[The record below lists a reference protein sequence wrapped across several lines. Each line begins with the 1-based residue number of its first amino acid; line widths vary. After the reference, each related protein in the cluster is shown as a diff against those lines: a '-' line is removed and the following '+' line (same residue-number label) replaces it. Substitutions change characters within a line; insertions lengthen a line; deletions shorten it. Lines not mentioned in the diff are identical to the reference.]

1 MSDEF
6 ILDYDILEEKINKY
20 FSSDEIQSLI
30 LDANKKNLSRV
41 TLDLNKMRE
50 SEPLLTEMLL
60 KNPLKIIPMMEK
72 HLNEISKGLRGEK
85 SQQTKN
91 TIQNKKEEPL
101 HINFRGMLG
110 NHLVSPRGLTAD
122 LTNQYV
128 GVQGIVTRISDIKPK
143 LVYSVHYC
151 DETKHGTVKEYN
163 DQMKIEET
171 NNTYGQPLNGN
182 FNSGNVTG
190 FMNNAIPTRDIN
202 QNPMTFEYGFSKFK
216 DHQIVLLQEPPERT
230 PLGQLPRS
238 VEVVLEGD
246 LVDKVKPGDRIQV
259 NGIFKSIT
267 NISTATNGNVKT
279 VLIGTNVQII
289 NNDIQQKEY
298 TGEDL
303 RRIKELAKK
312 KDVFNILA
320 NSIAP
325 GIYGH
330 QDIKRALVLQLL
342 GGNETNLEDGTHLR
356 GDINILM
363 IGDPSTAKSQFLRY
377 MLNVAPNTINTTGK
391 GSSGVGLTAA
401 VMVDR
406 ETGDRHLEA
415 GAMVLGDR
423 GIVCID
429 EFDKM
434 NEVDRVAIHEVM
446 EQQTVTIAKAG
457 IHVSLNARCSVLAA
471 ANPIYGQYIQQISA
485 SRNIG
490 FPDSLLSRFDLCF
503 IVLDEH
509 NSELDRK
516 ISEKVIDNHMFP
528 VDASKFGDDS
538 EDKVIEPEINVDE
551 NKKTSMYEKNNPN
564 SNASKENKNILT
576 REFLR
581 KYIYY
586 AKSKITPQ
594 LTKESTEFISKSWG
608 KLREKSISDD
618 WKGNKM
624 PITVRTLESLI
635 RIATAF
641 AKARLSQKVERQDCE
656 NALDLLASSFFHET
670 EFVDDDNG
678 EDNHMDLAHEEDEE
692 EEENDN
698 EKERKRPKRERS
710 REKMISLQEEEE
722 QSEEKSKKSKKG
734 KKQKGKK
741 SKEEKKVILETPVVD
756 DDAYGVKVDKDKGGK
771 ITEQESNIIFKFIF
785 EHAKKRKNQTIDI
798 NELWNIIK
806 DKKELKDKKITKINQ
821 LLDICTKLEDEGKIF
836 VSETKEITIV

>member
-1 MSDEF
+1 MTEE
-6 ILDYDILEEKINKY
+6 LDFDLENIEQKIAKY
-20 FSSDEIQSLI
+20 FASEEIQSLI
-30 LDANKKNLSRV
+30 LEANKKNLARI
-41 TLDLNKMRE
+41 TLDLNRMRE
-50 SEPLLTEMLL
+50 SEPLLTKMIL

-72 HLNEISKGLRGEK
+72 SLNETSRNLKGEK
-85 SQQTKN
+85 SLEAKN
-91 TIQNKKEEPL
+91 TIKSKKEEQI
-101 HINFRGMLG
+101 HINFQGMLG
-110 NHLVSPRGLTAD
+110 THLVSPRGLTAE

-128 GVQGIVTRISDIKPK
+128 GVQGIVTRISNVRPK

-151 DETKHGTVKEYN
+151 ETTNKGNIKEYQ
-163 DQMKIEET
+163 DQMKISESS
-171 NNTYGQPLNGN
+171 NTYGQPLNGN
-182 FNSGNVTG
+182 FEAGSSTG
-190 FMNNAIPTRDIN
+190 YMNNAIPTRDVN
-202 QNPMTFEYGFSKFK
+202 HNPLNFEYGISKFK
-216 DHQIVLLQEPPERT
+216 DYQTVLLQEPPERT

-259 NGIFKSIT
+259 NGVFKC
-267 NISTATNGNVKT
+267 ISTMATNSSGNVKT
-279 VLIGTNVQII
+279 VLIGTNVQML
-289 NNDIQQKEY
+289 NNDIQQSEF

-303 RRIKELAKK
+303 RKIRELSRKKE
-312 KDVFNILA
+312 VFDILA

-330 QDIKRALVLQLL
+330 KNIKKALILQLL

-377 MLNVAPNTINTTGK
+377 MLNVAPNAINTTGK

-401 VMVDR
+401 VVVDR
-406 ETGDRHLEA
+406 DSGERHLEA

-434 NEVDRVAIHEVM
+434 NELDRVAIHEVM

-471 ANPIYGQYIQQISA
+471 ANPIYGQYVTDISA

-509 NSELDRK
+509 SAEIDRK
-516 ISEKVIDNHMFP
+516 ISERVLDNHMYT
-528 VDASKFGDDS
+528 VDASKFGDEA
-538 EDKVIEPEINVDE
+538 EDKVIEPEIKLNE
-551 NKKTSMYEKNNPN
+551 NKKTVMYEKNNPH
-564 SNASKENKNILT
+564 SHLNKDKKDTLT

-586 AKSKITPQ
+586 AKSKISPQ
-594 LTKESTEFISKSWG
+594 LSKDSTEFISKSWA
-608 KLREKSISDD
+608 KLREKSISEEC
-618 WKGNKM
+618 KNKVI

-641 AKARLSQKVERQDCE
+641 AKSRLSNKVERQDCE
-656 NALDLLASSFFHET
+656 NALELVADSIFNEN
-670 EFVDDDNG
+670 ERENNYDEGD
-678 EDNHMDLAHEEDEE
+678 MDLVYEEEEDSRKEKKQKREKQKSIALDEEDEE
-692 EEENDN
+692 SEV
-698 EKERKRPKRERS
+698 KS
-710 REKMISLQEEEE
+710 R
-722 QSEEKSKKSKKG
+722 KSKKHR
-734 KKQKGKK
+734 GKK
-741 SKEEKKVILETPVVD
+741 SQQRKEVEELVEAQIEEGNEEED
-756 DDAYGVKVDKDKGGK
+756 DGK
-771 ITEQESNIIFKFIF
+771 ITEEQANAIFKFIY
-785 EHAKKRKNQTIDI
+785 ENAKKRKNQTIEMD
-798 NELWNIIK
+798 ELWKLIK
-806 DKKELKDKKITKINQ
+806 DKKECKEKKIFKINK
-821 LLDICTKLEDEGKIF
+821 LVDICARLEDEGKKF
-836 VSETKEITIV
+836 VSESREITLV

>member
-1 MSDEF
+1 MTEE
-6 ILDYDILEEKINKY
+6 LDFDLENIEQKIAKY
-20 FSSDEIQSLI
+20 FASEEIQSLI
-30 LDANKKNLSRV
+30 LEANKKNLTRI
-41 TLDLNKMRE
+41 TLDLNRMRE
-50 SEPLLTEMLL
+50 SEPLLTKMIL

-72 HLNEISKGLRGEK
+72 SLNETSRNLKGEK
-85 SQQTKN
+85 SLEAKN
-91 TIQNKKEEPL
+91 TIKSKKEEQI
-101 HINFRGMLG
+101 HINFQGMLG
-110 NHLVSPRGLTAD
+110 THLVSPRGLTAE

-128 GVQGIVTRISDIKPK
+128 GVQGIVTRISNVRPK

-151 DETKHGTVKEYN
+151 ETTNKGNIKEYQ
-163 DQMKIEET
+163 DQMKISESS
-171 NNTYGQPLNGN
+171 NTYGQPLNGN
-182 FNSGNVTG
+182 FEAGSSTG
-190 FMNNAIPTRDIN
+190 YMNNAIPTRDVN
-202 QNPMTFEYGFSKFK
+202 HNPLNFEYGISKFK
-216 DHQIVLLQEPPERT
+216 DYQTVLLQEPPERT

-259 NGIFKSIT
+259 NGVFKC
-267 NISTATNGNVKT
+267 ISTMATNSSGNVKT
-279 VLIGTNVQII
+279 VLIGTNVQML
-289 NNDIQQKEY
+289 NNDIQQSEF

-303 RRIKELAKK
+303 RKIRELSRKKE
-312 KDVFNILA
+312 VFDILA

-330 QDIKRALVLQLL
+330 KNIKKALILQLL

-377 MLNVAPNTINTTGK
+377 MLNVAPNAINTTGK

-401 VMVDR
+401 VVVDR
-406 ETGDRHLEA
+406 DSGERHLEA

-434 NEVDRVAIHEVM
+434 NELDRVAIHEVM

-471 ANPIYGQYIQQISA
+471 ANPIYGQYVTDISA

-509 NSELDRK
+509 SAEIDRK
-516 ISEKVIDNHMFP
+516 ISERVLDNHMYT
-528 VDASKFGDDS
+528 VDASKFGDEA
-538 EDKVIEPEINVDE
+538 EDKVIEPEIKLNE
-551 NKKTSMYEKNNPN
+551 NKKTVMYEKNNPH
-564 SNASKENKNILT
+564 SHLNKDKKDTLT

-586 AKSKITPQ
+586 AKSKISPQ
-594 LTKESTEFISKSWG
+594 LSKDSTEFISKSWA
-608 KLREKSISDD
+608 KLREKSISEEC
-618 WKGNKM
+618 KNKVI

-641 AKARLSQKVERQDCE
+641 AKSRLSNKVERQDCE
-656 NALDLLASSFFHET
+656 NALELVADSIFNEN
-670 EFVDDDNG
+670 ERENNYDEGD
-678 EDNHMDLAHEEDEE
+678 MDLVYEEEEDSRREKKQKREKQKSIALDEEDEE
-692 EEENDN
+692 SEV
-698 EKERKRPKRERS
+698 KS
-710 REKMISLQEEEE
+710 R
-722 QSEEKSKKSKKG
+722 KSKKHR
-734 KKQKGKK
+734 GKK
-741 SKEEKKVILETPVVD
+741 SQQRKEVEELVEAQIEEGNEEED
-756 DDAYGVKVDKDKGGK
+756 DGK
-771 ITEQESNIIFKFIF
+771 ITEEQANAIFKFIY
-785 EHAKKRKNQTIDI
+785 ENAKKRKNQTIEMD
-798 NELWNIIK
+798 ELWKLIK
-806 DKKELKDKKITKINQ
+806 DKKECKEKKIFKINK
-821 LLDICTKLEDEGKIF
+821 LVDICARLEDEGKIF
-836 VSETKEITIV
+836 VSESREITLV

>member
-1 MSDEF
+1 MSED
-6 ILDYDILEEKINKY
+6 LDFESDNLEQKITKY
-20 FSSDEIQSLI
+20 FSSEEIQSLV

-41 TLDLNKMRE
+41 TLDLNHMRE
-50 SEPLLTEMLL
+50 SEPALTKMLL
-60 KNPLKIIPMMEK
+60 KNPLKIIPIMEK
-72 HLNEISKGLRGEK
+72 NLNEISQNLKGEK
-85 SQQTKN
+85 SQQVKN
-91 TIQNKKEEPL
+91 TIQNKKEEQL
-101 HINFRGMLG
+101 HINFQGMLG
-110 NHLVSPRGLTAD
+110 THLVSPRGLTAE

-128 GVQGIVTRISDIKPK
+128 GVQGIVTRISEVRPK

-151 DETKHGTVKEYN
+151 EETKHGNVKEYN
-163 DQMKIEET
+163 DQMKISESSS
-171 NNTYGQPLNGN
+171 TYGQPLNGN
-182 FNSGNVTG
+182 FESGNASG

-202 QNPMTFEYGFSKFK
+202 HNPLTFEYGFSKFK
-216 DHQIVLLQEPPERT
+216 DQQVILLQEPPERT

-259 NGIFKSIT
+259 NGIFKC
-267 NISTATNGNVKT
+267 ISTISTSSSGNVKT

-289 NNDIQQKEY
+289 NNDIQQNEY

-303 RRIKELAKK
+303 RRIRELAKK
-312 KDVFNILA
+312 KEVFNILA

-330 QDIKRALVLQLL
+330 QDIKKALVLQLL
-342 GGNETNLEDGTHLR
+342 GGNETNLDDGTHLR

-377 MLNVAPNTINTTGK
+377 MLNVAPNAINTTGK

-406 ETGDRHLEA
+406 DTGDRHLEA

-434 NEVDRVAIHEVM
+434 NELDRVAIHEVM

-471 ANPIYGQYIQQISA
+471 ANPIYGQYIQDMSA

-509 NSELDRK
+509 NSELDRR
-516 ISEKVIDNHMFP
+516 ISERVIDNHMYTI
-528 VDASKFGDDS
+528 DASKFGDDS
-538 EDKVIEPEINVDE
+538 EDKVIEPEINMDE
-551 NKKTSMYEKNNPN
+551 NKKTVMYEKGNPN
-564 SNASKENKNILT
+564 SNGRKEDKNILT

-586 AKSKITPQ
+586 AKSKIVPQ

-608 KLREKSISDD
+608 KLREKSISDE
-618 WKGNKM
+618 WKGKSM

-656 NALDLLASSFFHET
+656 NALDLLASSFFQDT
-670 EFVDDDNG
+670 EVEENDEEDNQMDLIEEE
-678 EDNHMDLAHEEDEE
+678 EDNHRKKSKRGKNADRSIPLQEEDEE
-692 EEENDN
+692 IEDKRKRGRKHRERKSNE
-698 EKERKRPKRERS
+698 EKEV
-710 REKMISLQEEEE
+710 EELVEAQIEE
-722 QSEEKSKKSKKG
+722 G
-734 KKQKGKK
+734 
-741 SKEEKKVILETPVVD
+741 D
-756 DDAYGVKVDKDKGGK
+756 DDEDEAANDKDKDDK
-771 ITEQESNIIFKFIF
+771 ITDQHANIIFKFIY
-785 EHAKKRKNQTIDI
+785 EYAKKKKNQTIDI
-798 NELWNIIK
+798 DELWNLIK
-806 DKKELKDKKITKINQ
+806 DKKECKDKKITKKNK
-821 LLDICTKLEDEGKIF
+821 LLDICAKLEDEGKIF
-836 VSETKEITIV
+836 VSETKEITLV

>member
-1 MSDEF
+1 MSED
-6 ILDYDILEEKINKY
+6 LDFDLDNLDQKISKY
-20 FSSDEIQSLI
+20 FSSEEIQSLV
-30 LDANKKNLSRV
+30 LDANKKNLSRI
-41 TLDLNKMRE
+41 TLDLNRMRE
-50 SEPLLTEMLL
+50 FEPELTKVLL

-72 HLNEISKGLRGEK
+72 ILNEISQNLKGEK

-91 TIQNKKEEPL
+91 TIQNKKEEQIHL
-101 HINFRGMLG
+101 NFQGMLG
-110 NHLVSPRGLTAD
+110 THLVSPRGLTAE

-128 GVQGIVTRISDIKPK
+128 GVQGIVTRISEVRPK

-151 DETKHGTVKEYN
+151 EETKKGNVKEYN
-163 DQMKIEET
+163 DQMKIGES
-171 NNTYGQPLNGN
+171 NSTYGQPLNGN
-182 FNSGNVTG
+182 FEAGNASG

-202 QNPMTFEYGFSKFK
+202 HNPLTLEYGFSKFK
-216 DHQIVLLQEPPERT
+216 DQQIILLQEPPERT

-246 LVDKVKPGDRIQV
+246 LVGKVKPGDRIQV
-259 NGIFKSIT
+259 NGIFKC
-267 NISTATNGNVKT
+267 ISTMSTTSSGNVKT

-289 NNDIQQKEY
+289 NNDIQQNEF

-303 RRIKELAKK
+303 RRIRELSKK
-312 KDVFNILA
+312 KEVFNILA

-330 QDIKRALVLQLL
+330 QEIKKALVLQLL

-377 MLNVAPNTINTTGK
+377 MLNVAPNAINTTGK

-401 VMVDR
+401 VVVDR
-406 ETGDRHLEA
+406 ESGERHLEA
-415 GAMVLGDR
+415 GAMVLGDK

-434 NEVDRVAIHEVM
+434 NELDRVAIHEVM

-471 ANPIYGQYIQQISA
+471 ANPIYGQYIQDITA

-509 NSELDRK
+509 SAELDRK
-516 ISEKVIDNHMFP
+516 ISERVIENHMYTI
-528 VDASKFGDDS
+528 DAARFGDDA
-538 EDKVIEPEINVDE
+538 EDKVIEPEINMDE
-551 NKKTSMYEKNNPN
+551 NKKTAMYEKNNPN
-564 SNASKENKNILT
+564 SNINKEKKDILT

-581 KYIYY
+581 KYIFY

-594 LTKESTEFISKSWG
+594 LTKESAEFISKSWG
-608 KLREKSISDD
+608 KLREKSISED
-618 WKGNKM
+618 WKGKII

-641 AKARLSQKVERQDCE
+641 AKARLSSKVERQDCE
-656 NALDLLASSFFHET
+656 NSLELLARSLFNDSGNE
-670 EFVDDDNG
+670 ENDDY
-678 EDNHMDLAHEEDEE
+678 EDENQMDLVNEEEEEKQRKKSKKEKKQEKTITLNEEDEE
-692 EEENDN
+692 
-698 EKERKRPKRERS
+698 
-710 REKMISLQEEEE
+710 
-722 QSEEKSKKSKKG
+722 SEEKNRKG
-734 KKQKGKK
+734 KSRKQRRKK
-741 SKEEKKVILETPVVD
+741 SKEKKEVEELIEAQIDEGD
-756 DDAYGVKVDKDKGGK
+756 DEREDGGDK
-771 ITEQESNIIFKFIF
+771 ITDEQANIIFKFIF
-785 EHAKKRKNQTIDI
+785 EYAKKKKNQTIAID
-798 NELWNIIK
+798 ELWNLIK
-806 DKKELKDKKITKINQ
+806 DKKECKDKKISKKNK
-821 LLDICTKLEDEGKIF
+821 LFDICTKLEDEGKIF